1 MNELGTAWKRVID
14 IFTNN
19 RIESFKAKC
28 KESRFVNHDYSV
40 LTWRVFKELGDDDAT
55 HLAAGVAYYAMF
67 ALFPLILA
75 ILAIGGI
82 WLDSSGGQRE
92 FVTFVTHNLPGSK
105 GFVEDNLREVI
116 KFRGVLGVGAVV
128 GLLWS
133 ASAGMGAVAR
143 GVNRAWD
150 VHRNRPFYVA
160 KPLQVMM
167 ALAVGVLFLLSTF
180 LTSAI
185 ELITDPR
192 RDWGLPG
199 QELLFDMG
207 IASLALRVVPFII
220 NMGIFLLLYYFAP
233 NCRTYWRYVWPGA
246 LIAAILFEV
255 AKGIF
260 IWYLDNLA
268 TYDQVY
274 GSVTSVMS
282 LLLWMWVS
290 ALILILGAEIS
301 SEYGRMKEGIPR
313 GQLIDPLSVGV

>member
-1 MNELGTAWKRVID
+1 MSLRRKLL
-14 IFTNN
+14 IFFTKYD
-19 RIESFKAKC
+19 RESFKAKWRQ
-28 KESRFVNHDYSV
+28 SGFANHKYSV
-40 LTWRVFKELGDDDAT
+40 LTGRVFKELGDDDAT

-75 ILAIGGI
+75 VLAIGGTL
-82 WLDSSGGQRE
+82 LDSSGQQE
-92 FVTFVTHNLPGSK
+92 NFVNFVTDNLPGSK

-116 KFRGVLGVGAVV
+116 KFRSVLGLGAVV

-160 KPLQVMM
+160 KPLQIMM
-167 ALAVGVLFLLSTF
+167 ALAVGVLFLLSTL

-199 QELLFDMG
+199 QDFLLDLG
-207 IASLALRVVPFII
+207 IASLALRVAPFLI
-220 NMGIFLLLYYFAP
+220 NMVIFLLLYYFAP
-233 NCRTYWRYVWPGA
+233 NCKTYWRYVWPGA

-290 ALILILGAEIS
+290 ALILIMGAEIS
-301 SEYGRMKEGIPR
+301 SEYGRMKEGVDR
-313 GQLIDPLSVGV
+313 GQLIHPLSVQD

>member
-1 MNELGTAWKRVID
+1 VSLGRKLL
-14 IFTNN
+14 IFFTKDD
-19 RIESFKAKC
+19 RESFKAKWRQ
-28 KESRFVNHDYSV
+28 SGFANHKYSV
-40 LTWRVFKELGDDDAT
+40 LTGRVFKELGDDDAT

-75 ILAIGGI
+75 VLAIAGTL
-82 WLDSSGGQRE
+82 LDSPGQQE
-92 FVTFVTHNLPGSK
+92 NFVNFVTDNLPGSK

-116 KFRGVLGVGAVV
+116 KFRSVLGLGAVV

-160 KPLQVMM
+160 KPLQIMM
-167 ALAVGVLFLLSTF
+167 ALAVGVLFLLSTL

-199 QELLFDMG
+199 QDFLLDLG
-207 IASLALRVVPFII
+207 IASLALRVAPFLI
-220 NMGIFLLLYYFAP
+220 NMVIFLLLYYFAP
-233 NCRTYWRYVWPGA
+233 NCKTYWRYVWPGA

-290 ALILILGAEIS
+290 ALILIMGAEIS
-301 SEYGRMKEGIPR
+301 SEYGRMKEGVDR
-313 GQLIDPLSVGV
+313 GQLIHPLSVQD

>member
-1 MNELGTAWKRVID
+1 MSLGRKLL
-14 IFTNN
+14 IFFTKDD
-19 RIESFKAKC
+19 RESFKAKWRQ
-28 KESRFVNHDYSV
+28 SGFANHKYSV
-40 LTWRVFKELGDDDAT
+40 LTGRVFKELGDDDAT

-75 ILAIGGI
+75 VLAIAGTL
-82 WLDSSGGQRE
+82 LDSSGQQE
-92 FVTFVTHNLPGSK
+92 NFVNFVTDNLPGSK

-116 KFRGVLGVGAVV
+116 KFRSVLGLGAVV

-160 KPLQVMM
+160 KPLQIMM
-167 ALAVGVLFLLSTF
+167 ALAVGVLFLLSTL

-199 QELLFDMG
+199 QDFLLDLG
-207 IASLALRVVPFII
+207 IASLALRVAPFLI
-220 NMGIFLLLYYFAP
+220 NMVIFLLLYYFAP
-233 NCRTYWRYVWPGA
+233 NCKTYWRYVWPGA

-290 ALILILGAEIS
+290 ALILIMGAEIS
-301 SEYGRMKEGIPR
+301 SEYGRMKEGVDR
-313 GQLIDPLSVGV
+313 GQLIHPLSVQD

>member
-1 MNELGTAWKRVID
+1 VSLGRKLL
-14 IFTNN
+14 IFFTKDDREN
-19 RIESFKAKC
+19 FKAKWRQ
-28 KESRFVNHDYSV
+28 SGFANHKYSV
-40 LTWRVFKELGDDDAT
+40 LTGRVFKELGDDDAT

-75 ILAIGGI
+75 VLAIGGI
-82 WLDSSGGQRE
+82 LLDSSGQQE
-92 FVTFVTHNLPGSK
+92 NFVNFVTDNLPGSK

-116 KFRGVLGVGAVV
+116 KFRSVLGLGAVV

-160 KPLQVMM
+160 KPLQIMM
-167 ALAVGVLFLLSTF
+167 ALAVGVLFLLSTL

-199 QELLFDMG
+199 QDFLLDLG
-207 IASLALRVVPFII
+207 IASLALRVAPFLI
-220 NMGIFLLLYYFAP
+220 NMVIFLLLYYFAP
-233 NCRTYWRYVWPGA
+233 NCKTYWRYVWPGA

-290 ALILILGAEIS
+290 ALILIMGAEIS
-301 SEYGRMKEGIPR
+301 SEYGRMKEGVDR
-313 GQLIDPLSVGV
+313 GQLIHPLSVQD

>member
-1 MNELGTAWKRVID
+1 MIFFSNQHRERLKLKWKQS
-14 IFTNN
+14 T
-19 RIESFKAKC
+19 
-28 KESRFVNHDYSV
+28 FVNHRFSV
-40 LTWRVFKELGDDDAT
+40 LSWRVFKELGDDDAT

-67 ALFPLILA
+67 GLFPLILA
-75 ILAIGGI
+75 ILAIGGV
-82 WLDSSGGQRE
+82 LLNTTEQQEDFVN
-92 FVTFVTHNLPGSK
+92 FVTDNLPGSK

-116 KFRGVLGVGAVV
+116 RFRSALGIAAIA

-160 KPLQVMM
+160 KPLQIMM

-185 ELITDPR
+185 EVITDPR
-192 RDWGLPG
+192 RNWSLPG
-199 QELLFDMG
+199 QDILLDMG
-207 IASLALRVVPFII
+207 IANLALRIAPLLI
-220 NMGIFLLLYYFAP
+220 NMAIFLLLYYFAP
-233 NCRTYWRYVWPGA
+233 NCKTYWRYVWPGA
-246 LIAAILFEV
+246 LVAAILFEI

-274 GSVTSVMS
+274 GAVTSVMS

-301 SEYGRMKEGIPR
+301 SEYGRMKEGVDR
-313 GQLIDPLSVGV
+313 GQLIHPLSVKE

>member
-1 MNELGTAWKRVID
+1 MSLGRKLL
-14 IFTNN
+14 IFFTKDD
-19 RIESFKAKC
+19 RESFKAKWRQ
-28 KESRFVNHDYSV
+28 SGFANHKYSV
-40 LTWRVFKELGDDDAT
+40 LTGRVFKELGDDDAT

-75 ILAIGGI
+75 VLAIGGTL
-82 WLDSSGGQRE
+82 LDSPGQQE
-92 FVTFVTHNLPGSK
+92 NFVNFVTDNLPGSK

-116 KFRGVLGVGAVV
+116 KFRSVLGLGAVV

-160 KPLQVMM
+160 KPLQIMM
-167 ALAVGVLFLLSTF
+167 ALAVGVLFLLSTL

-199 QELLFDMG
+199 QDFLLDLG
-207 IASLALRVVPFII
+207 IASLALRVAPFLI
-220 NMGIFLLLYYFAP
+220 NMVIFLLLYYFAP
-233 NCRTYWRYVWPGA
+233 NCKTYWRYVWPGA

-290 ALILILGAEIS
+290 ALILIMGAEIS
-301 SEYGRMKEGIPR
+301 SEYGRMKEGVDR
-313 GQLIDPLSVGV
+313 GQLIHPLSVQD

>member
-1 MNELGTAWKRVID
+1 MIFFSNQHRERLKLKWKQS
-14 IFTNN
+14 T
-19 RIESFKAKC
+19 
-28 KESRFVNHDYSV
+28 FVNHRFSV
-40 LTWRVFKELGDDDAT
+40 LSWRVFKELGDDDAT

-67 ALFPLILA
+67 GLFPLILA
-75 ILAIGGI
+75 ILAIGGV
-82 WLDSSGGQRE
+82 LLNTTEQQEDFVN
-92 FVTFVTHNLPGSK
+92 FVTDNLPGSK

-116 KFRGVLGVGAVV
+116 RFRSALGIAAIA

-160 KPLQVMM
+160 KPLQIMM

-185 ELITDPR
+185 EVITDPR
-192 RDWGLPG
+192 RNWSLPG
-199 QELLFDMG
+199 QDILLDMG
-207 IASLALRVVPFII
+207 IANLALRIAPLLI
-220 NMGIFLLLYYFAP
+220 NMAIFLLLYYFAP
-233 NCRTYWRYVWPGA
+233 NCKTYWRYVWPGA
-246 LIAAILFEV
+246 LVAAILFEI

-301 SEYGRMKEGIPR
+301 SEYGRMKEGVDR
-313 GQLIDPLSVGV
+313 GQLIHPLSVKE

>member
-1 MNELGTAWKRVID
+1 MIFFSNQHRERLKLKWKQS
-14 IFTNN
+14 T
-19 RIESFKAKC
+19 
-28 KESRFVNHDYSV
+28 FVNHRFSV
-40 LTWRVFKELGDDDAT
+40 LSWRVFKELGDDDAT

-67 ALFPLILA
+67 GLFPLILA
-75 ILAIGGI
+75 ILAIGGV
-82 WLDSSGGQRE
+82 LLNTTEQQEDFVN
-92 FVTFVTHNLPGSK
+92 FVTDNLPGSK

-116 KFRGVLGVGAVV
+116 RFRSALGIAAIA

-160 KPLQVMM
+160 KPLQIMM

-185 ELITDPR
+185 EVITDPR
-192 RDWGLPG
+192 RNWSLPG
-199 QELLFDMG
+199 QDILLDMG
-207 IASLALRVVPFII
+207 IANLALRIAPLLI
-220 NMGIFLLLYYFAP
+220 NMAIFLLLYYFAP
-233 NCRTYWRYVWPGA
+233 NCKTYWRYVWPGA
-246 LIAAILFEV
+246 LVASILFEI

-301 SEYGRMKEGIPR
+301 SEYGRMKEGVDR
-313 GQLIDPLSVGV
+313 GQLIHPLSVKE

>member
-1 MNELGTAWKRVID
+1 MSLGRKLL
-14 IFTNN
+14 IFFTKDD
-19 RIESFKAKC
+19 REIFKAKWRQ
-28 KESRFVNHDYSV
+28 SGFANHKYSV
-40 LTWRVFKELGDDDAT
+40 LTGRVFKELGDDDAT

-75 ILAIGGI
+75 VLAIGGTL
-82 WLDSSGGQRE
+82 LDSSGQQE
-92 FVTFVTHNLPGSK
+92 NFVNFVTDNLPGSK

-116 KFRGVLGVGAVV
+116 KFRRVLGLGAGV

-160 KPLQVMM
+160 KPLQIMM
-167 ALAVGVLFLLSTF
+167 ALAVGVLFLLSTL

-199 QELLFDMG
+199 QDFLLDLG
-207 IASLALRVVPFII
+207 IASLALRVAPFLI
-220 NMGIFLLLYYFAP
+220 NMAIFLLLYYFAP
-233 NCRTYWRYVWPGA
+233 NCKTYWRYVWPGA

-290 ALILILGAEIS
+290 ALILIMGAEIS
-301 SEYGRMKEGIPR
+301 SEYGRMKEGVDR
-313 GQLIDPLSVGV
+313 GQLIHPLSVQD

>member
-1 MNELGTAWKRVID
+1 MSLGRKLL
-14 IFTNN
+14 IFFTKDDREN
-19 RIESFKAKC
+19 FKGKWRQSGFA
-28 KESRFVNHDYSV
+28 NHKYSV
-40 LTWRVFKELGDDDAT
+40 LTGRVFKELGDDDAT

-75 ILAIGGI
+75 VLAIGGTL
-82 WLDSSGGQRE
+82 LDSSGQQE
-92 FVTFVTHNLPGSK
+92 NFVNFVTDNLPGSK

-116 KFRGVLGVGAVV
+116 KFRSVLGLGAVV

-160 KPLQVMM
+160 KPLQIMM
-167 ALAVGVLFLLSTF
+167 ALAVGVLFLLSTL

-199 QELLFDMG
+199 QDFLLDLG
-207 IASLALRVVPFII
+207 IASLALRVAPFLI
-220 NMGIFLLLYYFAP
+220 NMVIFLLLYYFAP
-233 NCRTYWRYVWPGA
+233 NCKTYWRYVWPGA

-290 ALILILGAEIS
+290 ALILIMGAEIS
-301 SEYGRMKEGIPR
+301 SEYGRMKEGVDR
-313 GQLIDPLSVGV
+313 GQLIHPLSVQD

>member
-1 MNELGTAWKRVID
+1 VSLGRKLL
-14 IFTNN
+14 IFFTKDD
-19 RIESFKAKC
+19 RESFKAKWRQ
-28 KESRFVNHDYSV
+28 SGFANHKYSV
-40 LTWRVFKELGDDDAT
+40 LTGRVFKELGDDDAT

-75 ILAIGGI
+75 VLAIGGTL
-82 WLDSSGGQRE
+82 LDSPGQQE
-92 FVTFVTHNLPGSK
+92 NFVNFVTDNLPGSK

-116 KFRGVLGVGAVV
+116 KFRSVLGLGAVV

-160 KPLQVMM
+160 KPLQIMM
-167 ALAVGVLFLLSTF
+167 ALAVGVLFLLSTL

-199 QELLFDMG
+199 QDFLLDLG
-207 IASLALRVVPFII
+207 IASLALRVAPFLI
-220 NMGIFLLLYYFAP
+220 NMVIFLLLYYFAP
-233 NCRTYWRYVWPGA
+233 NCKTYWRYVWPGA

-290 ALILILGAEIS
+290 ALILIMGAEIS
-301 SEYGRMKEGIPR
+301 SEYGRMKEGVDR
-313 GQLIDPLSVGV
+313 GQLIHPLSVQD

>member
-1 MNELGTAWKRVID
+1 ML
-14 IFTNN
+14 
-19 RIESFKAKC
+19 S
-28 KESRFVNHDYSV
+28 
-40 LTWRVFKELGDDDAT
+40 WRVFKELGDDDAT

-67 ALFPLILA
+67 GLFPLILA
-75 ILAIGGI
+75 ILAIGGV
-82 WLDSSGGQRE
+82 LLNTTEQQEDFVN
-92 FVTFVTHNLPGSK
+92 FVTDNLPGSK

-116 KFRGVLGVGAVV
+116 RFRSALGIAAIA

-160 KPLQVMM
+160 KPLQIMM

-185 ELITDPR
+185 EVITDPR
-192 RDWGLPG
+192 RNWSLPG
-199 QELLFDMG
+199 QDILLDMG
-207 IASLALRVVPFII
+207 IANLALRIAPLLI
-220 NMGIFLLLYYFAP
+220 NMAIFLLLYYFAP
-233 NCRTYWRYVWPGA
+233 NCKTYWRYVWPGA
-246 LIAAILFEV
+246 LVAAILFEI

-301 SEYGRMKEGIPR
+301 SEYGRMKEGVDR
-313 GQLIDPLSVGV
+313 GQLIHPLSVKE

>member
-1 MNELGTAWKRVID
+1 MSLGRKLL
-14 IFTNN
+14 IFFTKDD
-19 RIESFKAKC
+19 RESFKAKWRQ
-28 KESRFVNHDYSV
+28 SGFANHKYSV
-40 LTWRVFKELGDDDAT
+40 LTGRVFKELGDDDAT

-75 ILAIGGI
+75 VLAIAGTL
-82 WLDSSGGQRE
+82 LDSPGQQE
-92 FVTFVTHNLPGSK
+92 NFVNFVTDNLPGSK

-116 KFRGVLGVGAVV
+116 KFRSVLGLGAVV

-160 KPLQVMM
+160 KPLQIMM
-167 ALAVGVLFLLSTF
+167 ALAVGVLFLLSTL

-199 QELLFDMG
+199 QDFLLDLG
-207 IASLALRVVPFII
+207 IASLALRVAPFLI
-220 NMGIFLLLYYFAP
+220 NMVIFLLLYYFAP
-233 NCRTYWRYVWPGA
+233 NCKTYWRYVWPGA

-290 ALILILGAEIS
+290 ALILIMGAEIS
-301 SEYGRMKEGIPR
+301 SEYGRMKEGVDR
-313 GQLIDPLSVGV
+313 GQLIHPLSVQD

>member
-1 MNELGTAWKRVID
+1 VSLGRKLL
-14 IFTNN
+14 IFFTKDD
-19 RIESFKAKC
+19 RESFKAKWRQ
-28 KESRFVNHDYSV
+28 SGFANHKYSV
-40 LTWRVFKELGDDDAT
+40 LTGRVFKELGDDDAT

-75 ILAIGGI
+75 VLAIGGTL
-82 WLDSSGGQRE
+82 LDSSGQQE
-92 FVTFVTHNLPGSK
+92 NFVNFVTDNLPGSK

-116 KFRGVLGVGAVV
+116 KFRSVLGLGAVV

-160 KPLQVMM
+160 KPLQIMM
-167 ALAVGVLFLLSTF
+167 ALAVGVLFLLSTL

-199 QELLFDMG
+199 QDFLLDLG
-207 IASLALRVVPFII
+207 IASLALRVAPFLI
-220 NMGIFLLLYYFAP
+220 NMVIFLLLYYFAP
-233 NCRTYWRYVWPGA
+233 NCKTYWRYVWPGA

-290 ALILILGAEIS
+290 ALILIMGAEIS
-301 SEYGRMKEGIPR
+301 SEYGRMKEGVDR
-313 GQLIDPLSVGV
+313 GQLIHPLSVQD

>member
-1 MNELGTAWKRVID
+1 VSLGRKLL
-14 IFTNN
+14 IFFTKDD
-19 RIESFKAKC
+19 RESFKAKWRQ
-28 KESRFVNHDYSV
+28 SGFANHKYSV
-40 LTWRVFKELGDDDAT
+40 LTGRVFKELGDDDAT

-75 ILAIGGI
+75 VLAIAGTL
-82 WLDSSGGQRE
+82 LDSSGQQE
-92 FVTFVTHNLPGSK
+92 NFVNFVTDNLPGSK

-116 KFRGVLGVGAVV
+116 KFRSVLGLGAVV

-160 KPLQVMM
+160 KPLQIMM
-167 ALAVGVLFLLSTF
+167 ALAVGVLFLLSTL

-199 QELLFDMG
+199 QDFLLDLG
-207 IASLALRVVPFII
+207 IASLALRVAPFLI
-220 NMGIFLLLYYFAP
+220 NMVIFLLLYYFAP
-233 NCRTYWRYVWPGA
+233 NCKTYWRYVWPGA

-290 ALILILGAEIS
+290 ALILIMGAEIS
-301 SEYGRMKEGIPR
+301 SEYGRMKEGVDR
-313 GQLIDPLSVGV
+313 GQLIHPLSVQD

>member
-1 MNELGTAWKRVID
+1 MSLGRKLL
-14 IFTNN
+14 IFFTKDD
-19 RIESFKAKC
+19 RESFKAKWRQ
-28 KESRFVNHDYSV
+28 SGFANHKYSV
-40 LTWRVFKELGDDDAT
+40 LTGRVFKELGDDDAT
-55 HLAAGVAYYAMF
+55 HLAAGVAYYPMF

-75 ILAIGGI
+75 VLAIGGTL
-82 WLDSSGGQRE
+82 LDSSGQQE
-92 FVTFVTHNLPGSK
+92 NFVNFVTDNLPGSK

-116 KFRGVLGVGAVV
+116 KFRSVLGLGAVV

-160 KPLQVMM
+160 KPLQIMM
-167 ALAVGVLFLLSTF
+167 ALAVGVLFLLSTL

-199 QELLFDMG
+199 QDFLLDLG
-207 IASLALRVVPFII
+207 IASLALRVAPFLI
-220 NMGIFLLLYYFAP
+220 NMVIFLLLYYFAP
-233 NCRTYWRYVWPGA
+233 NCKTYWRYVWPGA

-290 ALILILGAEIS
+290 ALILIMGAEIS
-301 SEYGRMKEGIPR
+301 SEYGRMKEGVDR
-313 GQLIDPLSVGV
+313 GQLIHPLSVQD

>member
-1 MNELGTAWKRVID
+1 MSLGRKLL
-14 IFTNN
+14 IFFTKDD
-19 RIESFKAKC
+19 RESFKAKWRQ
-28 KESRFVNHDYSV
+28 SGFANHKYSV
-40 LTWRVFKELGDDDAT
+40 LTGRVFKELGDDDAT

-75 ILAIGGI
+75 VLAIGGTL
-82 WLDSSGGQRE
+82 LDSSGQQE
-92 FVTFVTHNLPGSK
+92 NFVNFVTDNLPGSK

-116 KFRGVLGVGAVV
+116 KFRSVLGLGAVV

-160 KPLQVMM
+160 KPLQIMM
-167 ALAVGVLFLLSTF
+167 ALAVGVLFLLSTL

-199 QELLFDMG
+199 QDFLLDLG
-207 IASLALRVVPFII
+207 IASLALRVAPFLI
-220 NMGIFLLLYYFAP
+220 NMVIFLLLYYFAP
-233 NCRTYWRYVWPGA
+233 NCKTYWRYVWPGA

-301 SEYGRMKEGIPR
+301 SEYGRMKEGVDR
-313 GQLIDPLSVGV
+313 GQLIQPLSVKE

>member
-1 MNELGTAWKRVID
+1 MIFFSNQHRERLKLKWKQS
-14 IFTNN
+14 T
-19 RIESFKAKC
+19 
-28 KESRFVNHDYSV
+28 FVNHRFSV
-40 LTWRVFKELGDDDAT
+40 LSWRVFKELGDDDAT

-67 ALFPLILA
+67 GLFPLILA
-75 ILAIGGI
+75 ILAIGGV
-82 WLDSSGGQRE
+82 LLNTTEQQEDFVN
-92 FVTFVTHNLPGSK
+92 FVTDNLPGSK

-116 KFRGVLGVGAVV
+116 RFRSALGIAAIA

-160 KPLQVMM
+160 KPLQIMM

-185 ELITDPR
+185 EVITDPR

-199 QELLFDMG
+199 QDILLDMG
-207 IASLALRVVPFII
+207 IANLALRIAPLLI
-220 NMGIFLLLYYFAP
+220 NMAIFLLLYYFAP
-233 NCRTYWRYVWPGA
+233 NCKTYWRYVWPGA
-246 LIAAILFEV
+246 LVASILFEI

-301 SEYGRMKEGIPR
+301 SEYGRMKEGVDR
-313 GQLIDPLSVGV
+313 GQLIQPLSVKE

>member
-1 MNELGTAWKRVID
+1 VSLGRKLL
-14 IFTNN
+14 IFFTKDD
-19 RIESFKAKC
+19 RESFKAKWRQ
-28 KESRFVNHDYSV
+28 SGFANHKYSV
-40 LTWRVFKELGDDDAT
+40 LTGRVFKELGDDDAT

-75 ILAIGGI
+75 VLAIGGI
-82 WLDSSGGQRE
+82 LLDSSDQQE
-92 FVTFVTHNLPGSK
+92 NFVNFVTDNLPGSK
-105 GFVEDNLREVI
+105 GFVEDNLRDVI
-116 KFRGVLGVGAVV
+116 KFRSVLGLGAVV

-160 KPLQVMM
+160 KPLQIMM
-167 ALAVGVLFLLSTF
+167 ALAVGVLFLLSTL

-199 QELLFDMG
+199 QDFLLDLG
-207 IASLALRVVPFII
+207 IASLALRVAPFLI
-220 NMGIFLLLYYFAP
+220 NMVIFLLLYYFAP
-233 NCRTYWRYVWPGA
+233 NCKTYWRYVWPGA

-290 ALILILGAEIS
+290 ALILIMGAEIS
-301 SEYGRMKEGIPR
+301 SEYGRMKEGVDR
-313 GQLIDPLSVGV
+313 GQLIHPLSVQD

>member
-1 MNELGTAWKRVID
+1 VSLGRKLL
-14 IFTNN
+14 IFFTKDDREN
-19 RIESFKAKC
+19 FKAKWRQ
-28 KESRFVNHDYSV
+28 SGFANHKYSV

-75 ILAIGGI
+75 VLAIGGI
-82 WLDSSGGQRE
+82 LLDSSDQQE
-92 FVTFVTHNLPGSK
+92 NFVNFVTDNLPGSK

-116 KFRGVLGVGAVV
+116 KFRSVLGLGAVV

-160 KPLQVMM
+160 KPLQIMM
-167 ALAVGVLFLLSTF
+167 ALAVGVLFLLSTL

-199 QELLFDMG
+199 QDFLLDLG
-207 IASLALRVVPFII
+207 IASLALRVAPFLI
-220 NMGIFLLLYYFAP
+220 NMVIFLLLYYFAP
-233 NCRTYWRYVWPGA
+233 NCKTYWRYVWPGA

-290 ALILILGAEIS
+290 ALILIMGAEIS
-301 SEYGRMKEGIPR
+301 SEYGRMKEGVDR
-313 GQLIDPLSVGV
+313 GQLIHPLSVQD

>member
-1 MNELGTAWKRVID
+1 MIFFSNQHRERLKLKWKQS
-14 IFTNN
+14 T
-19 RIESFKAKC
+19 
-28 KESRFVNHDYSV
+28 FVNHRFSV
-40 LTWRVFKELGDDDAT
+40 LSWRVFKELGDDDAT

-67 ALFPLILA
+67 GLFPLILA
-75 ILAIGGI
+75 VLAIGGV
-82 WLDSSGGQRE
+82 LLNTTERQE
-92 FVTFVTHNLPGSK
+92 NFVNFVTDNLPGSK

-116 KFRGVLGVGAVV
+116 RYRSALGIAAIA

-160 KPLQVMM
+160 KPLQIMM

-185 ELITDPR
+185 EVITDPR
-192 RDWGLPG
+192 RNWSLPG
-199 QELLFDMG
+199 QDILLDMG
-207 IASLALRVVPFII
+207 IANLALRIAPLLI
-220 NMGIFLLLYYFAP
+220 NMAIFLLLYYFAP
-233 NCRTYWRYVWPGA
+233 NCKTYWRYVWPGA
-246 LIAAILFEV
+246 LVAAILFEI

-301 SEYGRMKEGIPR
+301 SEYGRMKEGVDR
-313 GQLIDPLSVGV
+313 GQLIHPLSVKE

>member
-1 MNELGTAWKRVID
+1 M
-14 IFTNN
+14 IFFTKDD
-19 RIESFKAKC
+19 RESFKAKWRQ
-28 KESRFVNHDYSV
+28 SGFANHKYSV
-40 LTWRVFKELGDDDAT
+40 LTGRVFKELGDDDAT

-75 ILAIGGI
+75 VLAIGGTL
-82 WLDSSGGQRE
+82 LDSSGQQE
-92 FVTFVTHNLPGSK
+92 NFVNFVTDNLPGSK

-116 KFRGVLGVGAVV
+116 KFRSVLGLGAVV

-160 KPLQVMM
+160 KPLQIMM
-167 ALAVGVLFLLSTF
+167 ALAVGVLFLLSTL

-199 QELLFDMG
+199 QDFLLDLG
-207 IASLALRVVPFII
+207 IASLALRVAPFLI
-220 NMGIFLLLYYFAP
+220 NMVIFLLLYYFAP
-233 NCRTYWRYVWPGA
+233 NCKTYWRYVWPGA

-290 ALILILGAEIS
+290 ALILIMGAEIS
-301 SEYGRMKEGIPR
+301 SEYGRMKEGVDR
-313 GQLIDPLSVGV
+313 GQLIHPLSVQD

>member
-1 MNELGTAWKRVID
+1 ML
-14 IFTNN
+14 
-19 RIESFKAKC
+19 S
-28 KESRFVNHDYSV
+28 
-40 LTWRVFKELGDDDAT
+40 WRVFKELGDDDAT

-67 ALFPLILA
+67 GLFPLILA

-82 WLDSSGGQRE
+82 LLNTTEQQEDFVN
-92 FVTFVTHNLPGSK
+92 FVTDSLPGSK

-116 KFRGVLGVGAVV
+116 RFRGVLGIAAIV

-160 KPLQVMM
+160 KPLQIMM

-185 ELITDPR
+185 EVITDPR
-192 RDWGLPG
+192 RNWGLPG
-199 QELLFDMG
+199 QDILLDMG
-207 IASLALRVVPFII
+207 ITSLALRIAPLLI
-220 NMGIFLLLYYFAP
+220 NMAIFLLLYYFAP
-233 NCRTYWRYVWPGA
+233 NCKTYWRYVWPGA
-246 LIAAILFEV
+246 LVAAILFEI

-301 SEYGRMKEGIPR
+301 SEYGRMKEGVDR
-313 GQLIDPLSVGV
+313 GQLIQPLSVKE

>member
-1 MNELGTAWKRVID
+1 MSLGRKLL
-14 IFTNN
+14 IFFTKDDREN
-19 RIESFKAKC
+19 FKAKWRQ
-28 KESRFVNHDYSV
+28 SGFANHKYSV
-40 LTWRVFKELGDDDAT
+40 LTGRVFKELGDDDAT

-75 ILAIGGI
+75 VLAIGGTL
-82 WLDSSGGQRE
+82 LDSSGQQE
-92 FVTFVTHNLPGSK
+92 NFVNFVTDNLPGSK

-116 KFRGVLGVGAVV
+116 KFRSVLGLGAVV

-160 KPLQVMM
+160 KPLQIMM
-167 ALAVGVLFLLSTF
+167 ALAVGVLFLLSTL

-199 QELLFDMG
+199 QDFLLDLG
-207 IASLALRVVPFII
+207 IASLALRVAPFLI
-220 NMGIFLLLYYFAP
+220 NMVIFLLLYYFAP
-233 NCRTYWRYVWPGA
+233 NCKTYWRYVWPGA

-290 ALILILGAEIS
+290 ALILIMGAEIS
-301 SEYGRMKEGIPR
+301 SEYGRMKEGVDR
-313 GQLIDPLSVGV
+313 GQLIHPLSVQD

>member
-1 MNELGTAWKRVID
+1 MSLGRKLL
-14 IFTNN
+14 IFFTKDDREN
-19 RIESFKAKC
+19 FKAKWRQ
-28 KESRFVNHDYSV
+28 SGFANHKYSV
-40 LTWRVFKELGDDDAT
+40 LTGRVFKELGDDDAT

-75 ILAIGGI
+75 VLAIGGI
-82 WLDSSGGQRE
+82 LLDSSDQQE
-92 FVTFVTHNLPGSK
+92 NFVNFVTDNLPGSK

-116 KFRGVLGVGAVV
+116 KFRSVLGLGAVV

-160 KPLQVMM
+160 KPLQIMM
-167 ALAVGVLFLLSTF
+167 ALAVGVLFLLSTL

-199 QELLFDMG
+199 QDFLLDLG
-207 IASLALRVVPFII
+207 IASLALRVAPFLI
-220 NMGIFLLLYYFAP
+220 NMVIFLLLYYFAP
-233 NCRTYWRYVWPGA
+233 NCKTYWRYVWPGA

-290 ALILILGAEIS
+290 ALILIMGAEIS
-301 SEYGRMKEGIPR
+301 SEYGRMKEGVDR
-313 GQLIDPLSVGV
+313 GQLIHPLSVQD